1 MERALVLQVD
11 AENPDMGD
19 LALSGGESFLR
30 TALGDETAQRILVR
44 LQFFKGEW
52 FRNLDAGMAWLQV
65 VFEKGCPDETI
76 RAWLVALIGTTEGV
90 AAVDKLEFTRDPVER
105 SLDINFTARL
115 QDGSRFVSSQYG
127 PFVLDVPGA

>member
-11 AENPDMGD
+11 AENPDVGD
-19 LALSGGESFLR
+19 LALSAGESFLR
-30 TALGDETAQRILVR
+30 TVLGDEVAQRILVR
-44 LQFFKGEW
+44 LSFFKGEY

-90 AAVDKLEFTRDPVER
+90 AGVDKLDFTRDAPSR
-105 SLDINFTARL
+105 SLDITFTARL
-115 QDGSRFVSSQYG
+115 QDGSTFVSRHYG